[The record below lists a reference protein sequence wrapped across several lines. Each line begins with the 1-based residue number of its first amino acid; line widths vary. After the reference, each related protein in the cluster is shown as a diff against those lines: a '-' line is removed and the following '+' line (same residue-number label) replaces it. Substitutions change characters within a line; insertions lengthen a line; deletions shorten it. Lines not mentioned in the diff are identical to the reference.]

1 MNIQARGKIIIALTL
16 FTTVIA
22 IYLGFFAVEAPQMER
37 LYRGYT
43 FYFLALAGL
52 LWLQRTVEILLC
64 ARDDFKKWFKNN
76 YAALL
81 LALAIVAAIAVAIP
95 AEYRILA
102 DETNLLGTATA
113 MFDHHKCYNPTQVL
127 YYFHGMDRTIES
139 VVDMRPAFYP
149 FQVYLA
155 HTLLGYDPAN
165 GFVVN
170 LLAGLLIFV
179 LLYAL
184 VEPHFGK
191 GAGALAMLMLA
202 AFPLLVMYMRSC
214 GFETVNLLWI
224 MILVASCRFFL
235 QRRDA
240 AAAEMVFLVLPLLA
254 QTRYESVLAVFCA
267 APVILFCLPGK
278 EYACLGWRTVLLPML
293 FLPVAW
299 LRIITFSSKAFQVS
313 SVDQAF
319 GFDLL
324 LNNLRQALL
333 FFAGAERQ
341 YGMVSLIGLLALAGL
356 FKLCFDLVAGR
367 RFFGADSLAKE
378 DAKPQPCGQ
387 LRDGAGFAPMLFLIA
402 TLTLVHALARFSYYW
417 GNLTLQYTS
426 RLGVVFLPLLAFLAV
441 YFLHSLLQLR
451 FLRLHWLFLGAL
463 ALIVHGWPVAA
474 KNLAVR
480 DIFYYREFK
489 SVQGFLERNYPDKSD
504 YFIISDLANLYT
516 PFRYSA
522 LYTGYAAAKPYEIK
536 AQLERRT
543 YRFALVIQKIN
554 ISNGK
559 PVAAS
564 ELGRQFPLKKLY
576 ETQLNASE
584 FIRISRLDSVM
595 GKSLDAEEMR
605 GFVDPVSGR

>member
-1 MNIQARGKIIIALTL
+1 MSIPARGKLIIVLTVL
-16 FTTVIA
+16 TTVIA
-22 IYLGFFAVEAPQMER
+22 VYLGFFAIEAPQMER

-43 FYFLALAGL
+43 FYFLALASL
-52 LWLQRTVEILLC
+52 LWLQKTVEILIC
-64 ARDDFKKWFKNN
+64 ARDDLKKWFKNN
-76 YAALL
+76 YVALL
-81 LALAIVAAIAVAIP
+81 LALVIVAAIAAAIP

-113 MFDHHKCYNPTQVL
+113 MFDHHQCYNPTQVL

-170 LLAGLLIFV
+170 LLAGFLIFV

-184 VEPHFGK
+184 IEPYFGK
-191 GAGALAMLMLA
+191 GAAALAMLLLA

-214 GFETVNLLWI
+214 GFETVNLLWV
-224 MILVASCRFFL
+224 MILVVSCRFFL
-235 QRRDA
+235 QHRDA
-240 AAAEMVFLVLPLLA
+240 ASAEMVFLVLPLLA
-254 QTRYESVLAVFCA
+254 QTRYESVLAVFCV
-267 APVILFCLPGK
+267 APLLLYCLPGK
-278 EYACLGWRTVLLPML
+278 EYARLGWRTLLLPLL

-324 LNNLRQALL
+324 LNNLRQAFL
-333 FFAGAERQ
+333 FFAGAQRQ

-356 FKLCFDLVAGR
+356 FKLCFDLVGGR
-367 RFFGADSLAKE
+367 RLFTADPLRKGE
-378 DAKPQPCGQ
+378 QKPQNCRQ
-387 LRDGAGFAPMLFLIA
+387 SQDGNGLGPMLFLI
-402 TLTLVHALARFSYYW
+402 TSLTLVHGLARFSYYW

-463 ALIVHGWPVAA
+463 ALIMHGWPVAA
-474 KNLAVR
+474 NNLAVR

-489 SVQGFLERNYPDKSD
+489 SVQGFLERNYPEKSD

-522 LYTGYAAAKPYEIK
+522 LYTGYAAAYPHEIK

-564 ELGRQFPLKKLY
+564 ELGTQFPLKKLY

-595 GKSLDAEEMR
+595 DKFLEVEEMR
-605 GFVDPVSGR
+605 GFIDPVSGR